1 MSESLIFEIPQ
12 TWHEEEAEAKAKAK
26 AKARWF
32 QSLTLSE
39 RMDMLCS
46 FTDLILFNK
55 PTIDCRHKR

>member
-12 TWHEEEAEAKAKAK
+12 TWHEEEAE